1 MSINDQVVS
10 RLKSE
15 YGFKQVGE
23 WLREGVCPDCSK
35 KSLFTHAHSP
45 RVVKCGRLNKCGL
58 EIHVKELFDDL
69 FKDWSKTYVRTETN
83 PNAAADA
90 YLKEGRGL
98 DISKI
103 KGSYTQESFF
113 DNKINQGTATVRFAL
128 PNGGWWERFI
138 FTATQAA

>member
-69 FKDWSKTYVRTETN
+69 FKDWS
-83 PNAAADA
+83 
-90 YLKEGRGL
+90 
-98 DISKI
+98 
-103 KGSYTQESFF
+103 
-113 DNKINQGTATVRFAL
+113 
-128 PNGGWWERFI
+128 
-138 FTATQAA
+138 